1 METRKD
7 TQSKI
12 DIRGSD
18 SSFEQEISENDDI
31 NKSFS
36 SFESSNKFKNEE
48 SENIFRDKNLEEA
61 EINEI
66 YDLLNKI
73 ELEITLDKNTLE
85 KKEDYYIK
93 NKRRSYSYEIKR
105 NEKYYNECE
114 EILSILK
121 KPLSDKNLKDNN
133 IFNIP
138 FKPLLKPKKVS
149 LVGKVIYDIISEN
162 HTAESSSENYYIN

>member
-7 TQSKI
+7 TQSKV
-12 DIRGSD
+12 DIRYTD
-18 SSFEQEISENDDI
+18 SSFEQEISYNEN

-36 SFESSNKFKNEE
+36 NFESENKIIGEE
-48 SENIFRDKNLEEA
+48 YENIFRDKNLEEA

-73 ELEITLDKNTLE
+73 ELEITLDKSTLD
-85 KKEDYYIK
+85 KNEDYYY
-93 NKRRSYSYEIKR
+93 NHRRRSYSFENKKNKKI
-105 NEKYYNECE
+105 EQHSNECE

-121 KPLSDKNLKDNN
+121 KPLSDKNLKDKN

-138 FKPLLKPKKVS
+138 FKSLLEPKKVS
-149 LVGKVIYDIISEN
+149 LIGKIFYDISSEN
-162 HTAESSSENYYIN
+162 YTAESSSENY

>member
-1 METRKD
+1 METIKD

-12 DIRGSD
+12 DIRDSD
-18 SSFEQEISENDDI
+18 SSFEQEISENDDN
-31 NKSFS
+31 NKS
-36 SFESSNKFKNEE
+36 SSNFEPSDKFKNEE

-73 ELEITLDKNTLE
+73 ELVITLDKSTLE
-85 KKEDYYIK
+85 KNDYYIK
-93 NKRRSYSYEIKR
+93 SKRRSYSFESKR
-105 NEKYYNECE
+105 NKKNKQHFNECE

-121 KPLSDKNLKDNN
+121 KPLSDKNLKGNN

-149 LVGKVIYDIISEN
+149 LEGKVIYNIISEN
-162 HTAESSSENYYIN
+162 YTTESSSENY